1 LDCMRTEGA
10 EVDIYDLP
18 GKLKRKMA
26 SIRKAED
33 ISARNRSKIL
43 EFERYCR
50 ASGIGFAR
58 TLRYL
63 HDLPRLAQM
72 IGKDLEKATKADME
86 RVLRAFEDTDYSPRT
101 KLDFKVTVKRFYK
114 WLNGGEEYPESVR
127 WIKTGAKLNNEKIP
141 DALLTEEDV
150 KKMIGACHNSRDRA
164 LLSALWESGCR
175 VSELLTSNVG
185 QVTIEETIT
194 RITVHGKTGMRRV
207 PLLDSTPYLVE
218 WLDDHPFKDEPSA
231 PLWVGIGNP
240 GRGKRLEYGALRK
253 MLREI
258 ARRAGIKKDVNPHNF
273 RHSRA
278 TFLAKHLTEAQMN
291 QYFGWVRG
299 SDMPATYVHLSG
311 RDIDESIL
319 KMRGLLKPNEDVVES
334 SLAPVPCPRCKL
346 INKATGKFCM
356 RCGAVLDIGTA
367 VTMQDKVRE
376 LDEKFSRLLS
386 DRSVQEF
393 LVRKLGEL
401 GIA

>member
-1 LDCMRTEGA
+1 MRTEST
-10 EVDIYDLP
+10 ESDIYGLP
-18 GKLKRKMA
+18 ERLKRKLA
-26 SIRKAED
+26 QIRKAGD
-33 ISARNRSKIL
+33 IPAHNRSKIL

-63 HDLPRLAQM
+63 HDLPRLAEM
-72 IGKDLEKATKADME
+72 IGKDLEKATKADVE
-86 RVLRAFEDTDYSPRT
+86 RVLRAMENTDYSPRT

-127 WIKTGAKLNNEKIP
+127 WVRTGSKLNNEKIP

-150 KKMIGACHNSRDRA
+150 KKTIGACRNSRDRA
-164 LLSALWESGCR
+164 LLSTLWESGCR
-175 VSELLTSNVG
+175 VSELLTLKVG
-185 QVTIEETIT
+185 HLAIEETIT

-218 WLDDHPFKDEPSA
+218 WLDNHPSKEEPTA

-240 GRGKRLEYGALRK
+240 GRGKRLEYAALRK
-253 MLREI
+253 MLRET
-258 ARRAGIKKDVNPHNF
+258 ARRAEVKKDVNPHNF

-319 KMRGLLKPNEDVVES
+319 KMRGLLKPKEEAVES
-334 SLAPVPCPRCKL
+334 SMAPIPCPRCKL
-346 INKATGKFCM
+346 MNKATGKFCM
-356 RCGAVLDIGTA
+356 RCGAVLDVETA
-367 VTMQDKVRE
+367 LTMQEKVKD
-376 LDEKFSRLLS
+376 LDEKFSKLLS
-386 DRSVQEF
+386 DHSVQEF
-393 LVRKLGEL
+393 LIKKLGEL

>member
-1 LDCMRTEGA
+1 MRTEST
-10 EVDIYDLP
+10 ENDIYGLP
-18 GKLKRKMA
+18 EKLKRKLA
-26 SIRKAED
+26 QIRKAGE
-33 ISARNRSKIL
+33 IPGHNKSRIL
-43 EFERYCR
+43 EFERHCR
-50 ASGIGFAR
+50 ASGIGIAR

-63 HDLPRLAQM
+63 HDLPRLSEM
-72 IGKDLEKATKADME
+72 LGKDVESATKADME
-86 RVLRAFEDTDYSPRT
+86 RVLRAMENTDYSPRT

-114 WLNGGEEYPESVR
+114 WLNGGEEYPECVR
-127 WIKTGAKLNNEKIP
+127 WIKTGSKLSNEKIP
-141 DALLTEEDV
+141 DALLTEEEV
-150 KKMIGACHNSRDRA
+150 KKAIGACRNSRDRA
-164 LLSALWESGCR
+164 LLSTLWESGCR
-175 VSELLTSNVG
+175 VSELLTLNVG
-185 QVTIEETIT
+185 HVAIEETIT

-218 WLDDHPFKDEPSA
+218 WLDDHPFKEEPNA

-240 GRGKRLEYGALRK
+240 GRGKRMEYGAFRK
-253 MLREI
+253 MLRET
-258 ARRAGIKKDVNPHNF
+258 ARRVDIKKDVNPHNF

-319 KMRGLLKPNEDVVES
+319 KMRGLLKPKEEAVES
-334 SLAPVPCPRCKL
+334 SLAPIPCPRCKL
-346 INKATGKFCM
+346 MNKATGKFCM

-367 VTMQDKVRE
+367 VTMQERVKE

-393 LVRKLGEL
+393 LVRRLGEL

>member
-1 LDCMRTEGA
+1 MRTESA
-10 EVDIYDLP
+10 ENDIYGLAE
-18 GKLKRKMA
+18 KLKRKLA
-26 SIRKAED
+26 QIRKAGD
-33 ISARNRSKIL
+33 IPAHNKSRIL
-43 EFERYCR
+43 EFERHCR
-50 ASGIGFAR
+50 ASGIGVAR

-63 HDLPRLAQM
+63 HDLPRLSEM
-72 IGKDLEKATKADME
+72 LGKDVESATKADME
-86 RVLRAFEDTDYSPRT
+86 RVLRAMEDTDYSPRT

-114 WLNGGEEYPESVR
+114 WLNGGEEYPECVR
-127 WIKTGAKLNNEKIP
+127 WIKTGSKLSNEKIP
-141 DALLTEEDV
+141 DALLTEEEV
-150 KKMIGACHNSRDRA
+150 KKAIGACRNSRDRA

-175 VSELLTSNVG
+175 VSELLTLHIGHVA
-185 QVTIEETIT
+185 IEETIT
-194 RITVHGKTGMRRV
+194 RITVHGKTGMRRI

-218 WLDDHPFKDEPSA
+218 WLDDHPFKEEPNA

-240 GRGKRLEYGALRK
+240 GRGRRLEYGAFRK
-253 MLREI
+253 MLRET
-258 ARRAGIKKDVNPHNF
+258 ARRVDIKKDVNPHNF

-319 KMRGLLKPNEDVVES
+319 KMRGLLKPNEEAVES
-334 SLAPVPCPRCKL
+334 SLAPIPCPRCKL
-346 INKATGKFCM
+346 MNKATGKFCM
-356 RCGAVLDIGTA
+356 RCGAVLDIETA
-367 VTMQDKVRE
+367 VGMQEKVKE

-386 DRSVQEF
+386 NRSVQEF
-393 LVRKLGEL
+393 LVKKLGEL

>member
-1 LDCMRTEGA
+1 MRTES
-10 EVDIYDLP
+10 EQSDIYGLP
-18 GKLKRKMA
+18 EKLKRKLA
-26 SIRKAED
+26 QIRKAGE
-33 ISARNRSKIL
+33 IPAHNRSKIL
-43 EFERYCR
+43 EFERHCR
-50 ASGIGFAR
+50 ASGIGVAR

-63 HDLPRLAQM
+63 HDLPRLSGM
-72 IGKDLEKATKADME
+72 LGKDVEKATKADME
-86 RVLRAFEDTDYSPRT
+86 RVLRAMENTDYSPRT

-127 WIKTGAKLNNEKIP
+127 WIRTGAKLNNEKIP
-141 DALLTEEDV
+141 EALLSEEDV

-164 LLSALWESGCR
+164 LLSILWESGCR
-175 VSELLTSNVG
+175 VSELLTLNISHVA
-185 QVTIEETIT
+185 IEETIT

-218 WLDDHPFKDEPSA
+218 WLDDHPSKEEPTA

-240 GRGKRLEYGALRK
+240 GRGKWLEYGALRK
-253 MLREI
+253 MLRVT
-258 ARRAGIKKDVNPHNF
+258 ASGAGIKKDVNPHNF

-319 KMRGLLKPNEDVVES
+319 KMRGLLKPKEETVES
-334 SLAPVPCPRCKL
+334 SLAPLPCPRCKL
-346 INKATGKFCM
+346 MNKATGKYCM
-356 RCGAVLDIGTA
+356 RCGAVLDVGTA
-367 VTMQDKVRE
+367 VTMQDRAKE
-376 LDEKFSRLLS
+376 LDEKFSRLLG

-393 LVRKLGEL
+393 LVKKLGEL
-401 GIA
+401 GIS

>member
-1 LDCMRTEGA
+1 MQTESTGG
-10 EVDIYDLP
+10 DIYGLP
-18 GKLKRKMA
+18 GKLKRKLA
-26 SIRKAED
+26 WIRKAEEV
-33 ISARNRSKIL
+33 SPHNRSKIL
-43 EFERYCR
+43 GFERHCR
-50 ASGIGFAR
+50 ASGIGVAR

-63 HDLPRLAQM
+63 QDLPRFAEML
-72 IGKDLEKATKADME
+72 GKDAEKATRADVE
-86 RVLRAFEDTDYSPRT
+86 RVLRAIEDSDYSPRT
-101 KLDFKVTVKRFYK
+101 KLDFKASVKRFYK
-114 WLNGGEEYPESVR
+114 WLNGGEEYPDCVR

-150 KKMIGACHNSRDRA
+150 KKVIGVCRNSRDRA
-164 LLSALWESGCR
+164 LLSTLWESGCR
-175 VSELLTSNVG
+175 VSELLTLHIGHVA
-185 QVTIEETIT
+185 IEETIT

-218 WLDDHPFKDEPSA
+218 WLDDHPLKEEPNA

-240 GRGKRLEYGALRK
+240 GRGRRLQYGAFRK
-253 MLREI
+253 MLRET

-319 KMRGLLKPNEDVVES
+319 KMRGLLKPKEEAVES
-334 SLAPVPCPRCKL
+334 SLAPIPCPRCKL
-346 INKATGKFCM
+346 MNKATGKFCA

-367 VTMQDKVRE
+367 VGMQEKVKE

-393 LVRKLGEL
+393 LVKKLGEL
-401 GIA
+401 GIT